1 MDGKIV
7 NATAKPQ
14 RGVQEALR
22 NFGDLPDEAN
32 VRVGVVAGLLSVSEV
47 TVWRMT
53 KDGRLPQ
60 PMRLSARHTAW
71 NVGKLRQA
79 IAAI

>member
-1 MDGKIV
+1 M
-7 NATAKPQ
+7 TTTTSPQ
-14 RGVQEALR
+14 RGIPEALR

-60 PMRLSARHTAW
+60 PRRLSARHTAW
-71 NVGKLRQA
+71 NVGQIRQA
-79 IAAI
+79 LAAL